1 MLCRVASV
9 DQVAELAQVK
19 SVQSQ
24 YDKLAQQAHSHVV
37 TARIFVPDLSFS
49 LFIKALAPSAP
60 VHHERM
66 TGSPGHLGT
75 GRSGAGWA
83 PFLHT

>member
-37 TARIFVPDLSFS
+37 TARIFVTGLSFFT
-49 LFIKALAPSAP
+49 LWQ
-60 VHHERM
+60 
-66 TGSPGHLGT
+66 GT
-75 GRSGAGWA
+75 GPVSTSAS
-83 PFLHT
+83 